1 MFTYTHTHTH
11 THIDNMCK
19 HSILNNTHSYRPL
32 NDSPVPQIAEEDEQ
46 AISYTGRTASG
57 MVQEMF
63 SLSINYRTSR
73 HKSDSDHDR
82 DSIPSTP
89 GSSQHDSVF
98 SLEEDLEDTLS
109 SSLQISGSR
118 GSPSHHHSSPKAHVL
133 STSLSMWRLPEE
145 LYDCEEELLPLDS
158 GRESDHESDAESTIS
173 SISTRSYSKESTSS
187 SNGGGL
193 SSEESATS
201 LMRQKIERISPEF
214 GGKSDTLR
222 LDPGYCTLPHPPK
235 NGAKARMKRAKM
247 PAALKRISTI
257 AINSKKRKSVTA
269 CADISSPSP
278 AHKSSHLLGSLTPTT
293 VAPQENASWSSGR
306 RQNAIRRTK
315 MGSRSDQMQ
324 PIIHESSYSFQVQ
337 SVSVV
342 FRDSVKMEIA
352 CRGMLA
358 CLCPSAHCLCL
369 LVHCLFLYTL
379 L

>member
-1 MFTYTHTHTH
+1 
-11 THIDNMCK
+11 
-19 HSILNNTHSYRPL
+19 
-32 NDSPVPQIAEEDEQ
+32 
-46 AISYTGRTASG
+46 

-63 SLSINYRTSR
+63 SFSVNYRTSR

-98 SLEEDLEDTLS
+98 SLEEELEDTLS
-109 SSLQISGSR
+109 SSLQLTGSR
-118 GSPSHHHSSPKAHVL
+118 GSPSHCSHHHSSPKVHTL

-145 LYDCEEELLPLDS
+145 LYNCEEELLPLDS

-193 SSEESATS
+193 SSEESATN
-201 LMRQKIERISPEF
+201 LTRQKIERVSPEF

-235 NGAKARMKRAKM
+235 NGAKAPMKRSKM

-257 AINSKKRKSVTA
+257 AINSKKRKSVN
-269 CADISSPSP
+269 ADISSPSP
-278 AHKSSHLLGSLTPTT
+278 AHKSSPSLGTLAPSST
-293 VAPQENASWSSGR
+293 APQENASWSSGR

-315 MGSRSDQMQ
+315 LGSRSDQMQ
-324 PIIHESSYSFQVQ
+324 PIIHESSYSFQIQ
-337 SVSVV
+337 SILVV

-352 CRGMLA
+352 CRGMLT
-358 CLCPSAHCLCL
+358 CLCL
-369 LVHCLFLYTL
+369 LVCV
-379 L
+379 